1 MVGAPIFVGVAGEVG
16 IEVARIAGD
25 FSHGGAWTGSDWRC
39 HLSDDEPF
47 VVAVEDID
55 IYPAIRASCN
65 RIIPPGTLTG

>member
-1 MVGAPIFVGVAGEVG
+1 MAVLGRV
-16 IEVARIAGD
+16 RIR
-25 FSHGGAWTGSDWRC
+25 RC